1 MAHGIIRP
9 LRHSLIHGAKHGG
22 AAVLGPVGPG
32 TPTLWSIIGDSNGVG
47 IGVVD
52 AADRGFGVAT
62 PTSTVP
68 FNSHY
73 ANGVGPPPTFID
85 FPALGVFGSL
95 GPYAATSTQS
105 MGVELSA
112 GPELFRE
119 GATPAIYK
127 TCVSG
132 TALSQE
138 WFPTST
144 YPAAGAGN
152 IYNLWAAGVRA
163 AQTATGRTLGGVIV
177 SLGTN
182 DANTSPL
189 ASAFAANMAALIT
202 QIRAD
207 FGASTAIAWIRT
219 NPNSAGAFTSVVRTQ
234 QAAAVVS
241 DPTIRL
247 IDNDDLGLNPDNL
260 HYPANGYLT
269 IGQRCAFGLMDARG
283 YARRTVA
290 TTPSVLGYGP
300 ETHGGVGNLTVVSY
314 GGEINGD
321 LQILQVGT
329 AIGGGGSGAV
339 TTPSGWTLVGASGDS
354 SGSGVVA
361 NTSIYARQVTTALMN
376 ANGGRMP
383 ATTVAIATSP
393 INGAQCFSVRGP
405 AALTPANVDVVQP
418 FVANAFNSGPTSVTG
433 LTTLASN
440 ALVACLT
447 SAYCGSSGTVVL
459 TNPGLTNVTEIKDTA
474 SVIVTDRVLMACT
487 TGTKAAIG
495 ATGAWT
501 WTSSAG
507 SLLAAL
513 TISIKP

>member
-9 LRHSLIHGAKHGG
+9 LRHALIHGAKHGG

-32 TPTLWSIIGDSNGVG
+32 TPTLWSVIGDSNGVG

-52 AADRGFGVAT
+52 AADRGFGVSAT
-62 PTSTVP
+62 VPGIP

-73 ANGVGPPPTFID
+73 ANGVGPPPVFID

-119 GATPAIYK
+119 GATPAIFK
-127 TCVSG
+127 TCISG

-152 IYNLWAAGVRA
+152 IYHLWAARVQA
-163 AQTATGRTLGGVIV
+163 AQIATGRTLGGVIV

-182 DANTSPL
+182 DANSTIL

-207 FGASTAIAWIRT
+207 FGASTAIVWIKT
-219 NPNSAGAFTSVVRTQ
+219 NPNSAGTFTSTVRTQ
-234 QAAAVVS
+234 QDAAVVA
-241 DPTIRL
+241 DPTIKL

-269 IGQRCAFGLMDARG
+269 LGQRAAFGLMDARG
-283 YARRTVA
+283 YARRIVT

-300 ETHGGVGNLTVVSY
+300 ESHGAAGNLSVVSY

-329 AIGGGGSGAV
+329 AKGGGGSGV
-339 TTPSGWTLVGASGDS
+339 ITTPSGWTLVGASGDS
-354 SGSGVVA
+354 SGSGVIS
-361 NTSIYARQVTTALMN
+361 NTSIYARQVTTALLN

-393 INGAQCFSVRGP
+393 INAAQCFSVRGP
-405 AALTPANVDVVQP
+405 AALTAANVDVVQP
-418 FVANAFNSGPTSVTG
+418 FVANVFNSGPTSVTG
-433 LTTLASN
+433 LTTLASD
-440 ALVACLT
+440 ALVACFT
-447 SAYCGSSGTVVL
+447 SAYCGSSGTVAL
-459 TNPGLTNVTEIKDTA
+459 TNPGLTNVVEVKDTA
-474 SVIVTDRVLMACT
+474 AVIVTDRVLMACT
-487 TGTKAAIG
+487 VGTKSAIG
-495 ATGAWT
+495 ATGAWS

-507 SLLAAL
+507 SLLAAV
-513 TISIKP
+513 TISIKA